1 MKFINLKRESQQLI
15 VVVLIAGTI
24 MACNNNKTAAIESTD
39 KENIPM
45 DSSSSETI
53 SAPPVAPPSALNT
66 FTRPNADKEAE
77 KQKMIAMQIDSTY
90 AAITLLDEVKEEL
103 NEESNAELSLAERN
117 KKSKAIF
124 NINMIQNELTRA
136 LDASIL
142 ENLRTKTDELEGI
155 SKQLGKNIAHLQHVT
170 ENLNKAA
177 KCVTKVTNFLAY
189 CLSQGWI
196 KPVTP
201 KKTVGPNQ

>member
-1 MKFINLKRESQQLI
+1 MSIKFINLKRESQQLI

-24 MACNNNKTAAIESTD
+24 TACNNNKTAAIESTD
-39 KENIPM
+39 KENVPI
-45 DSSSSETI
+45 DSSSSGTI
-53 SAPPVAPPSALNT
+53 PAPPSALNT
-66 FTRPNADKEAE
+66 FTRPNADREAE

-90 AAITLLDEVKEEL
+90 AAITLLDEVKEDL

-155 SKQLGKNIAHLQHVT
+155 SKLLGNNIAHLQHVT